1 MVESLQNPN
10 NVFEFHSRTRCR
22 FSANSAQRSV
32 LLSCV
37 SAATC
42 CLNVYTCSRCNG
54 VFCFSAATN
63 CFSKPVLNELQQMAL
78 SEHHRNAF
86 NFLYHKGTPV
96 CFMNREINQQST
108 SKVIVKVLRY
118 TQGRGVLIMDHNKR
132 FFFHLPCVFLIP

>member
-1 MVESLQNPN
+1 MAESLQNPN

-63 CFSKPVLNELQQMAL
+63 CFSKPVLNELHLIFFTIKEHLYAL
-78 SEHHRNAF
+78 
-86 NFLYHKGTPV
+86 
-96 CFMNREINQQST
+96 
-108 SKVIVKVLRY
+108 
-118 TQGRGVLIMDHNKR
+118 
-132 FFFHLPCVFLIP
+132 

>member
-1 MVESLQNPN
+1 MVESLQNPT

-86 NFLYHKGTPV
+86 NFLSCMLYEARK
-96 CFMNREINQQST
+96 RINQQCT